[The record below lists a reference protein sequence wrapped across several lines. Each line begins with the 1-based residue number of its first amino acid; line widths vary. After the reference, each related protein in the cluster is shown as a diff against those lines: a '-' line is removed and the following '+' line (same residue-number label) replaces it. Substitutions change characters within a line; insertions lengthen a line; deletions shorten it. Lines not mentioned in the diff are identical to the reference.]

1 MRAAVV
7 DYGAGNLRSVGRALE
22 HVGFQT
28 RLVTRP
34 EELEGEE
41 VIVLPGVGAFGP
53 AVHRLREAGFVDA
66 LRAEVERGRWLVGLC
81 LGMQLLFEE
90 SEEEGRHEGLG
101 FLRGRVV
108 RLPAGLKVP
117 HMGWNTLEFD
127 QPSPITAAIRPGSH
141 VYFVHSYYVLAEP
154 SQVVAWTE
162 YGVRIPAIVAFDRVV
177 GFQFHP
183 EKSSRVGLALLR
195 GLREAVRVL

>member
-1 MRAAVV
+1 MRTAVV
-7 DYGAGNLRSVGRALE
+7 DYGAGNLRSVERAFQR
-22 HVGFQT
+22 VGFQT
-28 RLVTRP
+28 RRVERP
-34 EELEGEE
+34 EELRDED

-53 AVHRLREAGFVDA
+53 AADRLRETGFADA

-90 SEEEGRHEGLG
+90 SEEEGRHEGLRL
-101 FLRGRVV
+101 LRGRVV
-108 RLPAGLKVP
+108 RLPEGRKIP
-117 HMGWNTLEFD
+117 HMGWNTLEFAR
-127 QPSPITAAIRPGSH
+127 PSPFTAAIRPGSH

-162 YGVRIPAIVAFDRVV
+162 YGVRIPAIVALDRVV

-183 EKSSRVGLALLR
+183 EKSSQVGLALLR
-195 GLREAVRVL
+195 GLRDLVCA